1 MSIKS
6 LVIRKNKQNS
16 VERFHPWIF
25 SGAIETDTSDIV
37 EGELVDI
44 VGHKGQFIARGHFQP
59 STIAVRVLT
68 FTDRPI
74 DQDFYNEMVQ
84 NAVQMRLNL
93 NLLNEKNN
101 IFRLI
106 HGEGDSL
113 PGLIVDFYNERMNGR
128 MRLAMMKP
136 PAMKEIVAINDG
148 S

>member
-25 SGAIETDTSDIV
+25 SGAIETDTSDIL

-44 VGHKGQFIARGHFQP
+44 VGHKNQFVARGHFQP

-113 PGLIVDFYNERMNGR
+113 PGLIVDFYNG
-128 MRLAMMKP
+128 
-136 PAMKEIVAINDG
+136 VAVIQCHSIGMYRELN
-148 S
+148 